1 MGDPADLQKSRDT
14 EWSIALA
21 TVMFCREIFLPGRA
35 DETLHTT
42 YTVTYEY
49 EFQGRKYQGKYRRD
63 SPVDPGHQ
71 FEVAYDP
78 LRPDRNT
85 GAVNQPQSTVS
96 VIFGVVLG
104 TVLILLFLYFECVD

>member
-1 MGDPADLQKSRDT
+1 MGDPADLQKSCNA

-21 TVMFCREIFLPGRA
+21 TVVLCRENFLPGGA

-42 YTVTYEY
+42 YTVIYEY
-49 EFQGRKYQGKYRRD
+49 EVQGRKYQGKYKRD

-78 LRPDRNT
+78 QRPDRNT
-85 GAVNQPQSTVS
+85 GAENQPQSTVS
-96 VIFGVVLG
+96 IIFGMVLG
-104 TVLILLFLYFECVD
+104 TVLILLFLYFKYVD